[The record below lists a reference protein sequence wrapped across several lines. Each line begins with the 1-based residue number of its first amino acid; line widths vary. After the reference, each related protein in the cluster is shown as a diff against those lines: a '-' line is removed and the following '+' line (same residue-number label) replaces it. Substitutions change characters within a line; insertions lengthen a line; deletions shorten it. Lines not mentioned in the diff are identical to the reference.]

1 MHAVGADDDG
11 ALDYGAVD
19 EVDVHAGGVGLDVG
33 DAGVDADV
41 GFTAFEVVVEDLD
54 ELGAEEGEE
63 GVAVAKG
70 RVRVVSKGSSKG

>member
-11 ALDYGAVD
+11 TGDEGAVG
-19 EVDVHAGGVGLDVG
+19 EVDVHAGGVGADVG

-41 GFTAFEVVVEDLD
+41 GFPAFEVGVKDSD

-63 GVAVAKG
+63 GVAVAG
-70 RVRVVSKGSSKG
+70 GWGWNC